1 MQYCLPRSSMRTR
14 SGSRTLASSAL
25 TDGVDRAAFVAVLT
39 GDCSILS
46 AMATTAMKATN
57 SRKILAAT
65 ALSPDQSTEPA
76 LRTAHCSAVMLTT
89 MRTRLGDLATA
100 TWFSLRRG
108 ARRRPISS
116 AETRSR
122 LGRRMNRD
130 RINQRGIIAV
140 PQFIHPSRY
149 RPHAQRIVGRR
160 LQQLIPGPR
169 AGKPTFGALSVQ
181 HSRGIRSWI
190 APMNELASVIIIV
203 QVVSVSSFAPFGPE
217 ASC

>member
-1 MQYCLPRSSMRTR
+1 MSRLTSMPGCPACRPASTRFALQHRPFPEPRHRSYHRLVPNPVLLP
-14 SGSRTLASSAL
+14 SGHGHVR
-25 TDGVDRAAFVAVLT
+25 GVCRPRGWRD
-39 GDCSILS
+39 
-46 AMATTAMKATN
+46 
-57 SRKILAAT
+57 
-65 ALSPDQSTEPA
+65 
-76 LRTAHCSAVMLTT
+76 
-89 MRTRLGDLATA
+89 
-100 TWFSLRRG
+100 RG

-130 RINQRGIIAV
+130 RINQRRIIAV
-140 PQFIHPSRY
+140 PRFIHPSRY
-149 RPHAQRIVGRR
+149 RPHAQRIVGSR

-217 ASC
+217 AS